1 MPWVRSSWSLLKR
14 SEEGF
19 LPKIDITFHI
29 KCMYMK
35 TITVIILDEDMLEEG
50 EGEVSE
56 GKDAAEVVKVVAAQ
70 EAEVVE
76 MVSHPMA
83 LLVNL
88 IMNEENLGDL

>member
-1 MPWVRSSWSLLKR
+1 
-14 SEEGF
+14 
-19 LPKIDITFHI
+19 
-29 KCMYMK
+29 MYMK

-70 EAEVVE
+70 EVEVVE

-83 LLVNL
+83 LPVNL
-88 IMNEENLGDL
+88 IMNEENLGDLRGVGR

>member
-1 MPWVRSSWSLLKR
+1 
-14 SEEGF
+14 
-19 LPKIDITFHI
+19 
-29 KCMYMK
+29 MK
-35 TITVIILDEDMLEEG
+35 KMTTIILDEDMLEEG

-83 LLVNL
+83 LPVNL